1 VHDAVFLPVAA
12 VERAGVHDVLLFRR
26 NASRALFSFEETVV
40 NGAIM
45 VQPPLYYTIATR
57 EIIEIGT
64 VDEIVTGDVM
74 MAKTRWQRSIATLWC
89 ENARQVFFS

>member
-1 VHDAVFLPVAA
+1 MAEVWGLRLALLLRLLSVLVA

-57 EIIEIGT
+57 GNYR
-64 VDEIVTGDVM
+64 DRNGGRDHY
-74 MAKTRWQRSIATLWC
+74 W
-89 ENARQVFFS
+89 